1 LAAVYAS
8 SAETEQKWKCSLA
21 ILGKYR
27 TSAGIS
33 CETLCATLKSAD
45 SSLKEVDLSH
55 NDLRDSGVKH
65 LSDGLSSSQCKLEI
79 FRLAYCSLSVNS
91 IQMLSSALQSAHSP
105 LRGLDLSNND
115 LHDSGVEL
123 LCAGLESSRCKLEIV
138 KLSGCLVTE
147 EGCSYLA
154 SALSS
159 NPSHLKELDLTYNN
173 PGDTGVNVL
182 SARLEDPHCKLE
194 TLKYVKLCSVW
205 CEHDCVHVGILVSN
219 LYSLLLLCRLS
230 GCGLTGESCKSLT
243 SVLQTENS
251 LKELELNNNDLQ
263 DSGVEELCAGLTSL
277 RCILEILGFLTTK
290 YSTLNCQGYYNKV
303 EAIGNDTNSA
313 MKW

>member
-1 LAAVYAS
+1 
-8 SAETEQKWKCSLA
+8 
-21 ILGKYR
+21 
-27 TSAGIS
+27 
-33 CETLCATLKSAD
+33 
-45 SSLKEVDLSH
+45 
-55 NDLRDSGVKH
+55 
-65 LSDGLSSSQCKLEI
+65 
-79 FRLAYCSLSVNS
+79 
-91 IQMLSSALQSAHSP
+91 MLSSALQSAHSP

-138 KLSGCLVTE
+138 KWCLLKCIFGYMPLFLSFPYENMENAIIQHVKWCLVLSGCLVTE

-194 TLKYVKLCSVW
+194 TLK
-205 CEHDCVHVGILVSN
+205 
-219 LYSLLLLCRLS
+219 LS

-277 RCILEILGFLTTK
+277 RCILEILGQV
-290 YSTLNCQGYYNKV
+290 S
-303 EAIGNDTNSA
+303 S
-313 MKW
+313 